1 VLPHQG
7 IEAMKTQGR
16 FLFGVMA
23 VATLMMGSL
32 PALAQWEGYPT
43 PGIPRLPDG
52 KPNLS
57 APLPRTPDGKPDLSG
72 IWQSTRGAFNIAVGL
87 KPGESVPF
95 NAAGKKIFDERR
107 DNNSKDDP
115 SARCQPTGIPV
126 RNQLNT
132 PMKIIQIPGVTV
144 FLYESRTTYRQIL
157 TDGRPLPKV
166 DWPAWAGF
174 SIGKWEGD
182 TFVVETAGF
191 NGRAWLDQAG
201 HPSTSALRLTERF
214 TRRDFGHMDMEITI
228 DDPNVYSRP
237 WTIYGQFV
245 LKADTELLEFICEEN
260 ERDSRFM
267 VGK

>member
-1 VLPHQG
+1 MQAIAGLRVLPHQG
-7 IEAMKTQGR
+7 IETMKTQGR
-16 FLFGVMA
+16 FLFGTMA
-23 VATLMMGSL
+23 VAALMMGSL
-32 PALAQWEGYPT
+32 PAFAQWEGYPT

-57 APLPRTPDGKPDLSG
+57 APLPRTPEGKPDLSG

-174 SIGKWEGD
+174 SIGRWEGD

-191 NGRAWLDQAG
+191 NGRAWLD
-201 HPSTSALRLTERF
+201 
-214 TRRDFGHMDMEITI
+214 TI

-260 ERDSRFM
+260 ERDSQFM